1 MRALI
6 LAAGRGNRLGS
17 LTAEKPK
24 CLITIKEKT
33 LLSMMVLNFKKIAI
47 NEICVVTGYK
57 NKKIKLNNCRFIH
70 NKHWKRTNMVY
81 SLLCADQWLRNESC
95 IIAYGDIFS
104 SLRNLIQLKKTK
116 ANIAITFDRLW
127 KPLWS
132 ARFKKPL
139 EDAETFKKNKDN
151 YLIEIGKKPK
161 NYGEVHGQFMG
172 LIKITPKGWKKI
184 KNFTNDLNPELV
196 KKISTTELL
205 QLLVENKFKVRCI
218 PVQGQWGEVDIPS
231 DIKLYKKKF
240 KQLS

>member
-1 MRALI
+1 MQ
-6 LAAGRGNRLGS
+6 
-17 LTAEKPK
+17 
-24 CLITIKEKT
+24 
-33 LLSMMVLNFKKIAI
+33 
-47 NEICVVTGYK
+47 
-57 NKKIKLNNCRFIH
+57 
-70 NKHWKRTNMVY
+70 KH
-81 SLLCADQWLRNESC
+81 LR
-95 IIAYGDIFS
+95 
-104 SLRNLIQLKKTK
+104 
-116 ANIAITFDRLW
+116 
-127 KPLWS
+127 
-132 ARFKKPL
+132 
-139 EDAETFKKNKDN
+139 KNKDN